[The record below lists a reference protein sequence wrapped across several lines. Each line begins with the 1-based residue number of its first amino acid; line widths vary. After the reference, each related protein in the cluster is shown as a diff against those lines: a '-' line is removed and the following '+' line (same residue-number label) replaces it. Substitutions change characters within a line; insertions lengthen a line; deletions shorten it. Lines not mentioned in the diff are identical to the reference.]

1 MATSALHDTFYAF
14 YASYAGLHNP
24 KDMLYVTATKEHWAI
39 RAGVSHMH
47 EVTGSSP
54 VTPIAIETPINIG

>member
-1 MATSALHDTFYAF
+1 VATSALHDTFYAF

>member
-1 MATSALHDTFYAF
+1 MATSALHDALYAS

-24 KDMLYVTATKEHWAI
+24 FSNLYLTHIQLVTSFCL
-39 RAGVSHMH
+39 GVSHMH

-54 VTPIAIETPINIG
+54 VTPTI